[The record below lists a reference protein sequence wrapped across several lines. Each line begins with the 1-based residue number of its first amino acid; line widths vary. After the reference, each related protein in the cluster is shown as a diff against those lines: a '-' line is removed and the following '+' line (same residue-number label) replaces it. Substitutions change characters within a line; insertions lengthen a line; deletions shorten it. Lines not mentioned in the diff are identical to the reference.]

1 MEHHLPQDPPTLD
14 ELHQEALEAV
24 AGIRGILSQL
34 RHSLE
39 LSVAT
44 SAENAAAA
52 ADVCNTVHKSV
63 CAALRD
69 FARKE

>member
-1 MEHHLPQDPPTLD
+1 MMELPQEPPTLTELRD
-14 ELHQEALEAV
+14 EARQAEN
-24 AGIRGILSQL
+24 GIRELLGQL

-39 LSVAT
+39 LSAAT